1 MLLLV
6 KIFEETTDIDVLD
19 LLSKMLVYEPD
30 KRILPL
36 DALTHPYFDELR
48 DEGVVFPHGNLMPD
62 LFNFSAFE
70 IKDIEPQ
77 NLDILV
83 PQWYRKQTGTF
94 LSDEEQEKFNQ
105 GNKFLQ
111 LDKRRQEKRKN
122 SSKKYN
128 PV

>member
-94 LSDEEQEKFNQ
+94 LSDEE
-105 GNKFLQ
+105 
-111 LDKRRQEKRKN
+111 
-122 SSKKYN
+122 
-128 PV
+128 